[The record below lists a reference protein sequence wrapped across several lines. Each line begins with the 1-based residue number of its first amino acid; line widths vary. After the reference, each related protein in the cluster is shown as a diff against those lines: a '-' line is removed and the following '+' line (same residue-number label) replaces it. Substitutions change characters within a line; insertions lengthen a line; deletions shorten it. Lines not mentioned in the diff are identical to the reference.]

1 MNNDEALIGDLERLE
16 ADIAPSIK
24 TVRTTFAALNRT
36 VDTVAA
42 ECRAIS
48 ETLDAVGLAL
58 QVVTQSGGQS
68 QQWGGFGMI
77 GLPIVGAIRA
87 VQGITSQYVKQE
99 TGVPLSAWTDLVASS
114 SAQFEA
120 YLTQLDTVAALSQ
133 RYDGQAASEIDLEQA
148 REDKSILVDARW
160 RTQAWKQILSRVAQL
175 GRLVDA
181 VLKVDLSGEPRAP
194 EGDGPPMSSAPTMTS
209 GFSGSL
215 QRRLK
220 EVQSRTTEKSGDL
233 RAWVLQPFVDV
244 RDRVK
249 QLPGQTAHLSEEIA
263 LLEVLLDLE
272 VAEIRACLGEIS
284 PGEVKVVGIRV
295 ATAVTLPELGQRL
308 ATARQRTLAYET
320 YLARLDDARNAGT
333 IDERV
338 YSILS
343 EEYRTGLADSRIR
356 LADVEA
362 EADVWRRDG
371 PAVLEACAGWT
382 RLQLDV
388 LTARSLTEHED
399 AAEHRALLQRERD
412 RVDEARKV
420 LATL

>member
-1 MNNDEALIGDLERLE
+1 MNNNGALRLDADLK
-16 ADIAPSIK
+16 ADIAPSVK
-24 TVRTTFAALNRT
+24 TVRTTFAALNHT
-36 VDTVAA
+36 VDTVSA

-48 ETLDAVGLAL
+48 ETLEAVGSAL
-58 QVVTQSGGQS
+58 QVVTSGGGS
-68 QQWGGFGMI
+68 GQQWGGFGMI

-87 VQGITSQYVKQE
+87 VQGVASQYVKQE
-99 TGVPLSAWTDLVASS
+99 TGIPLSAWTDLVASS

-120 YLTQLDTVAALSQ
+120 YLTQLGTVAALSQ
-133 RYDGQAASEIDLEQA
+133 RYHGQAGGEIDLEQA

-181 VLKVDLSGEPRAP
+181 VLKVNLSAGLRAP
-194 EGDGPPMSSAPTMTS
+194 EADGPSMSSTSTMTS
-209 GFSGSL
+209 GLSSSL
-215 QRRLK
+215 QKRLK

-233 RAWVLQPFVDV
+233 REWVLQPFVDV

-249 QLPGQTAHLSEEIA
+249 QLPGQTGQLSRDIA

-284 PGEVKVVGIRV
+284 PREVKVVGIRV
-295 ATAVTLPELGQRL
+295 AASVTLPELGQRL
-308 ATARQRTLAYET
+308 SAARQRTHAYET
-320 YLARLDDARNAGT
+320 YLDRLAAARDAGT
-333 IDERV
+333 VDEQV

-343 EEYRTGLADSRIR
+343 EEYRNGLAESRAR

-371 PAVLEACAGWT
+371 SAVLDACAGWT

-388 LTARSLTEHED
+388 LTARMLTEQQD
-399 AAEHRALLQRERD
+399 APEHRALLQRERD
-412 RVDEARKV
+412 RVDEARSV
-420 LATL
+420 LASL